1 MKNQSENIPKEE
13 KEKIQEWLQK
23 QSWLIQADSASES
36 LAMILYKLF
45 TIETQLEKIQYN
57 QQTHWVR

>member
-23 QSWLIQADSASES
+23 QSWFMQTDSASES
-36 LAMILYKLF
+36 LAIVIYKLF